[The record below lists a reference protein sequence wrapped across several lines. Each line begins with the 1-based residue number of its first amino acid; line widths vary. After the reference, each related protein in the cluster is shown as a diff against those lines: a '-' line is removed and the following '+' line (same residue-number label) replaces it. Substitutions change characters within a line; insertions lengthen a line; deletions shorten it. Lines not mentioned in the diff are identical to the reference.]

1 MVAEF
6 MTRRPAVVLIWT
18 LIALFMLEP
27 CSLALAE
34 AQSDCAKNI
43 KAAQKKFDE
52 GDFDGSISLLD
63 CLTSADLSV
72 KDKTAGY
79 EILAQDYLSKNSTDQ
94 ANSAVRKLLE
104 VSPNY
109 KPSEAQTSPAYVDLV
124 EKIRAEMPKE
134 TPKKKAESEPQ
145 PPPATQA
152 KEEPGFFAKNW
163 MWIAGGAVAAGVIVA
178 VVASKKSDNGTTPA
192 TLPDPPGRP

>member
-18 LIALFMLEP
+18 LIALLMLEP
-27 CSLALAE
+27 CSLALAKSE
-34 AQSDCAKNI
+34 SDCSKNI

-52 GDFDGSISLLD
+52 GDFDGSIALLQD
-63 CLTSADLSV
+63 CVTSSDLST
-72 KDKTAGY
+72 KDRTTGY

-124 EKIRAEMPKE
+124 EKIRKEMPKE
-134 TPKKKAESEPQ
+134 TSKKPEST
-145 PPPATQA
+145 PPAQTQ
-152 KEEPGFFAKNW
+152 EEPGFFAKNW
-163 MWIAGGAVAAGVIVA
+163 MWLAGGALAAGIIVA
-178 VVASKKSDNGTTPA
+178 VVASKKSNDTTPA
-192 TLPDPPGRP
+192 NLPDPPGRP

>member
-1 MVAEF
+1 MVTEF

-18 LIALFMLEP
+18 LIALLMLEP

-63 CLTSADLSV
+63 CLASADLSV

-104 VSPNY
+104 VSPTY

-124 EKIRAEMPKE
+124 EKIRKEMPKE
-134 TPKKKAESEPQ
+134 TPKETTKKPEPT
-145 PPPATQA
+145 PAAQTQ
-152 KEEPGFFAKNW
+152 EPGFFAKNW

-178 VVASKKSDNGTTPA
+178 VVASKKSDNGTPA
-192 TLPDPPGRP
+192 PLPDPPGRP